1 MPELLER
8 VPIWPADQ
16 VWCDGVSFF
25 DKHLLPPNGMRASGY
40 CIWRACQSDGFD
52 DQPTAGIQLTEL
64 VEVAMQ
70 LLDGETPQVD
80 YCIKLWGNGLC
91 HILTPTNVTVAAG
104 SDAAAIPRFAD
115 ICAAIRSGVPGRR
128 SIATVLAGF
137 GATGA
142 ALLSELLAD
151 ADVTVRRSA
160 AWGLQRLDPACAA
173 PILASALNDGDADV
187 QHLAANAVWRRS
199 RTAPEL
205 LPLLRQSTAIWL
217 HLFEHPPVGR
227 LGRLDVYD
235 LLAWLAPTDS
245 AVADAMTIA
254 LAKKAH
260 RVQAAVILWNVAATT
275 ERVAYFQAALASD
288 DPGWRVMAAISLWR
302 MGVDAGD
309 ALLALAE
316 ASHTLEEQRYFA
328 FLTTIAPTTEN
339 LPALLERLLRSDT
352 IALRIWSLA
361 ACAAAELFAAGVDA
375 AGKLLASHLP
385 RLQRSLASDD
395 PVVRLNVTHA
405 LSNMVDGPAAQ
416 PVN

>member
-1 MPELLER
+1 M
-8 VPIWPADQ
+8 
-16 VWCDGVSFF
+16 
-25 DKHLLPPNGMRASGY
+25 
-40 CIWRACQSDGFD
+40 
-52 DQPTAGIQLTEL
+52 
-64 VEVAMQ
+64 
-70 LLDGETPQVD
+70 
-80 YCIKLWGNGLC
+80 
-91 HILTPTNVTVAAG
+91 
-104 SDAAAIPRFAD
+104 
-115 ICAAIRSGVPGRR
+115 
-128 SIATVLAGF
+128 LAGF